1 MKYRIFLLEFHWCYS
16 DEFFFFKFP
25 PGLQKDGIISVSS
38 CRSKYFSLHGKV
50 PEDQVAKQSVRIK
63 DEGGRRKTMAAGS
76 RSRKR
81 QSASQSRSRHAN
93 KTSATSTAT
102 SAEDAASASAGPS
115 REGSQPRDEASVP
128 RSVSTARGHGGV
140 RFGAAPAPPP
150 SANSLW
156 EFPEG
161 GVGGAIATS
170 GWEFPENGLGRNRSA
185 SSTDEIPIEPPVS
198 TFASLLADGLE
209 QWERNLANQ
218 ATSTTSRASARPST
232 QTSLKFGALVPDLV
246 LGWRR
251 VGAKAK

>member
-1 MKYRIFLLEFHWCYS
+1 
-16 DEFFFFKFP
+16 
-25 PGLQKDGIISVSS
+25 
-38 CRSKYFSLHGKV
+38 
-50 PEDQVAKQSVRIK
+50 
-63 DEGGRRKTMAAGS
+63 MAAGS

-81 QSASQSRSRHAN
+81 QSSQSRSRHAN
-93 KTSATSTAT
+93 KTSATST
-102 SAEDAASASAGPS
+102 SAEDAASASAGPT
-115 REGSQPRDEASVP
+115 RAGSQPRDEASVP
-128 RSVSTARGHGGV
+128 RSVSTARGNGV
-140 RFGAAPAPPP
+140 RFGAPTAPPP

-161 GVGGAIATS
+161 GVGGGAIATSS